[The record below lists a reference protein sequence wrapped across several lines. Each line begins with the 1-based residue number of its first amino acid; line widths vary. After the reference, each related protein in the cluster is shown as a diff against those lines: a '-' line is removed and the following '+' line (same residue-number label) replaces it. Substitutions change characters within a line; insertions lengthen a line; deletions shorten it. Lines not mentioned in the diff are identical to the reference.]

1 MSGES
6 IAEWQW
12 RMRNADPLGLTRA
25 QRMQSDQAEMLE
37 SVNGQWDGM
46 VRTDGQGRP
55 FISLDG
61 AAVRLPPDVTPY
73 RYLSLADEPAEEE
86 G

>member
-46 VRTDGQGRP
+46 VRTDGRGRP

-61 AAVRLPPDVTPY
+61 AAVRLPWPPPWPEKKAE
-73 RYLSLADEPAEEE
+73 RALSRNA
-86 G
+86 